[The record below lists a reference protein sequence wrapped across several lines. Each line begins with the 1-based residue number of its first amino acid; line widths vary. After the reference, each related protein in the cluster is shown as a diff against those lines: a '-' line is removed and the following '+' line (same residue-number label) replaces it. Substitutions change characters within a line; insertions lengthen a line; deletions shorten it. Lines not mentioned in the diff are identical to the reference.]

1 MLRVVTP
8 VARHAASHKLRG
20 PLVSWQ
26 EELRKLDEELASG
39 RLSADDYRVRRD
51 QVLSSAVGQP
61 DNPGAPQQAPQP
73 PDNSGAAGD
82 STQVIKPV
90 SPPQGM
96 PQQPP
101 PDDAEPT
108 QAVSPWRPQRPAEEA
123 RTQYVQ
129 PQYPVSPPGGFPQS
143 GPPSPAGGFPQSGPV
158 SPAAGFQQP
167 WNAPE
172 ADQTPPWGGGDLP
185 PLVPSGDPG
194 WVQQGPEAFDDKS
207 GKGNTKKIIAIV
219 AAVVV
224 LAGIAL
230 GAYLLWGTGSGGG
243 QQSAQSGT
251 SQPPSSQAAP
261 DPLAVANIP
270 GAAESHDNVTTFN
283 AVSGLN
289 YLNSNEL
296 STYSSAGA
304 AATKYVV
311 HHLDDGNTVVLLL
324 TEVNSPVAAQN
335 AANQLMSIQIRNGA
349 SRLNDSPTGVYAST
363 IKAKDS
369 NPAQVRGH
377 YAHGNVIVRIE
388 VSGPNQQAAQT
399 DFSNVLAS
407 QMQVLPANA

>member
-1 MLRVVTP
+1 M
-8 VARHAASHKLRG
+8 
-20 PLVSWQ
+20 SWQ

-61 DNPGAPQQAPQP
+61 DNPAAPQQAPQQAP
-73 PDNSGAAGD
+73 HQAPQPAENNGASGE
-82 STQVIKPV
+82 STQVIQPV

-96 PQQPP
+96 PQQQPSS
-101 PDDAEPT
+101 DDAERT
-108 QAVSPWRPQRPAEEA
+108 QAVPPWRPPQQPVDPGRPH
-123 RTQYVQ
+123 YMP
-129 PQYPVSPPGGFPQS
+129 PQYPVSPPGGFPQA
-143 GPPSPAGGFPQSGPV
+143 GPVSPPGGFPQAGPG
-158 SPAAGFQQP
+158 SPAGGFQQP

-194 WVQQGPEAFDDKS
+194 WVQQGPESFDDRS
-207 GKGNTKKIIAIV
+207 GKGNTKKIVAIV
-219 AAVVV
+219 VAVVV

-243 QQSAQSGT
+243 QQGAQPSS
-251 SQPPSSQAAP
+251 SQQPSSQAPP
-261 DPLAVANIP
+261 DPLGVANIP
-270 GAAESHDNVTTFN
+270 GSAESHDNVTTFN

-304 AATKYVV
+304 AAAKYIV

-335 AANQLMSIQIRNGA
+335 AANQLLSIQIRNGA
-349 SRLNDSPTGVYAST
+349 SRLNDSPNGVYAST
-363 IKAKDS
+363 IKAKDA

-399 DFSNVLAS
+399 DFANILAS

>member
-1 MLRVVTP
+1 M
-8 VARHAASHKLRG
+8 
-20 PLVSWQ
+20 SWQ

-61 DNPGAPQQAPQP
+61 DNTAAPPQATTPAE
-73 PDNSGAAGD
+73 NNGAAGD
-82 STQVIKPV
+82 STQVIQPV
-90 SPPQGM
+90 SPPQGT
-96 PQQPP
+96 PQQQPP
-101 PDDAEPT
+101 SDDAERT
-108 QAVSPWRPQRPAEEA
+108 QAVPPWRPPQPMEPGRPV
-123 RTQYVQ
+123 YGQ
-129 PQYPVSPPGGFPQS
+129 PQYPASPPGGFPQAGPVAPAGGFPQAGPVSPPGGFPQ
-143 GPPSPAGGFPQSGPV
+143 AGPV
-158 SPAAGFQQP
+158 SPAGGFQQP

-172 ADQTPPWGGGDLP
+172 ADQSPPWGGGDLP
-185 PLVPSGDPG
+185 PLMPSGDPG
-194 WVQQGPEAFDDKS
+194 WVQQGPESFDDKP
-207 GKGNTKKIIAIV
+207 GKGNTKKIVSIV
-219 AAVVV
+219 ATVVV

-243 QQSAQSGT
+243 HEPARSSAA
-251 SQPPSSQAAP
+251 QPASQAPP

-270 GAAESHDNVTTFN
+270 GVAESHENVTTFN
-283 AVSGLN
+283 AVPGLN

-349 SRLNDSPTGVYAST
+349 SRLNDSPNGVYASS

-377 YAHGNVIVRIE
+377 YAHGDVIVRVE
-388 VSGPNQQAAQT
+388 VSGTNQQAAQT
-399 DFSNVLAS
+399 DFSNVLTS
-407 QMQVLPANA
+407 QMQVLPANG

>member
-1 MLRVVTP
+1 
-8 VARHAASHKLRG
+8 
-20 PLVSWQ
+20 VSWQ

-61 DNPGAPQQAPQP
+61 DNPATPQQAPHQAPQP
-73 PDNSGAAGD
+73 PQPPAENNGAAGD
-82 STQVIKPV
+82 STQVIQPV
-90 SPPQGM
+90 SPPQGT
-96 PQQPP
+96 PQQQQPS
-101 PDDAEPT
+101 DDAERT
-108 QAVSPWRPQRPAEEA
+108 QAVPPWRPQPPGDP
-123 RTQYVQ
+123 RTQVVQ
-129 PQYPVSPPGGFPQS
+129 PQYPVSPPGGFPQA
-143 GPPSPAGGFPQSGPV
+143 GPVSPPGGFPQAGPV
-158 SPAAGFQQP
+158 SPAGGFQQP

-194 WVQQGPEAFDDKS
+194 WVQQGPESFDDKS
-207 GKGNTKKIIAIV
+207 AKGNTKKIIAIA

-243 QQSAQSGT
+243 PQSPQASASQQPT
-251 SQPPSSQAAP
+251 SQAPP
-261 DPLAVANIP
+261 DPLGVANIP
-270 GAAESHDNVTTFN
+270 GAAESHENVTTFN

-304 AATKYVV
+304 AAAKYVV
-311 HHLDDGNTVVLLL
+311 HHLDDGNVVVLLL

-349 SRLNDSPTGVYAST
+349 SRLNDSPSGVYAST
-363 IKAKDS
+363 IKAKDN

-377 YAHGNVIVRIE
+377 YAHGNVIVRVE
-388 VSGPNQQAAQT
+388 VNGPNQQAAQT
-399 DFSNVLAS
+399 DFANILAS

>member
-1 MLRVVTP
+1 M
-8 VARHAASHKLRG
+8 
-20 PLVSWQ
+20 SWQ

-61 DNPGAPQQAPQP
+61 DNTAAPQQPVP
-73 PDNSGAAGD
+73 PAENNGAAGD
-82 STQVIKPV
+82 STQVIQPV
-90 SPPQGM
+90 SPPQGT
-96 PQQPP
+96 PQQQPP
-101 PDDAEPT
+101 PEDAERT
-108 QAVSPWRPQRPAEEA
+108 QAVPPWRPQQPMDPGRPP
-123 RTQYVQ
+123 YGQ
-129 PQYPVSPPGGFPQS
+129 PQYPASPPGGFPQA
-143 GPPSPAGGFPQSGPV
+143 GPVAPAGGFPQAGPV
-158 SPAAGFQQP
+158 SPAGGFQQP

-194 WVQQGPEAFDDKS
+194 WVQQGPESFDDKS
-207 GKGNTKKIIAIV
+207 GNGNTKKIIAIV

-230 GAYLLWGTGSGGG
+230 GAYLLWGTGGGG
-243 QQSAQSGT
+243 GHEAAPSSAAQPT
-251 SQPPSSQAAP
+251 SQAPP

-270 GAAESHDNVTTFN
+270 GAAESHENVTTFN
-283 AVSGLN
+283 AVPGLN

-349 SRLNDSPTGVYAST
+349 SRLNDSPNGVYATT
-363 IKAKDS
+363 IKPKENND
-369 NPAQVRGH
+369 AQVRGH
-377 YAHGNVIVRIE
+377 YAHGNVIVRVE
-388 VSGPNQQAAQT
+388 VSGKNQQSAQT